1 MTHLSAGRPGLLL
14 LLERRGGS
22 PPRWGERPLL
32 FQDGSSAGPPL
43 DIGASVVGMLMPPP
57 LLGGAMS
64 WDCQAGGATRV
75 EGKGR
80 KGCQVLSLVTG
91 GTEAC

>member
-64 WDCQAGGATRV
+64 WDCQAEGESTDGGRV
-75 EGKGR
+75 EM
-80 KGCQVLSLVTG
+80 
-91 GTEAC
+91 